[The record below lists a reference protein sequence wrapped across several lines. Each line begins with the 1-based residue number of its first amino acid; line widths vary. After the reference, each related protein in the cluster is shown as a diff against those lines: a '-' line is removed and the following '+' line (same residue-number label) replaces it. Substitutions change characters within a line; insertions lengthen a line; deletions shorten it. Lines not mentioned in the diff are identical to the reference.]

1 MDNSRFQLHSC
12 TFIIIIIFIT
22 GLATKSES
30 IGINYGQI
38 ANNLPSPEN
47 VVSLIKCI
55 GATKVKLYDADPKVL
70 KAFANTGIEF
80 MVGLGNEYLSKMKD
94 TNKAQTWIKTN
105 LQPYLPSTN
114 ITSIFVGNEVLTFN
128 DTSLTSNLLPA
139 MQSVHTALINLGL
152 HKQITV
158 TTTHSLAILQ
168 TSYPP
173 SSGTFRPDLAPCLA
187 SILTFQAKTGS
198 PFLINAYP
206 YFAYKDNPKQI
217 PLDYVL
223 FQPNEGMV
231 DPSTNLHYDNML
243 FAQIDA
249 VYSALGS
256 LGYGKLPVHISETGW
271 PSKGDE
277 DEVGATVENARK
289 YNGNVVKMISS
300 KKGTPLRPNS
310 DLNIYVFALFNE
322 NMKPGPTSERN
333 YGLFKPDGTPAYNL
347 GFSLSSSSS
356 SSSSSSPPSNDAVN
370 NDTSSGAPPH
380 PPTSSTGYLSISSA
394 TSLFSL
400 TQERYCFLGLSL
412 SFLLPLLMILKF

>member
-1 MDNSRFQLHSC
+1 MNLKSYNLKNGVVA
-12 TFIIIIIFIT
+12 
-22 GLATKSES
+22 GLATKVES

-38 ANNLPSPEN
+38 ANNLPSPDE
-47 VVSLIKCI
+47 VVGLVKSI

-70 KAFANTGIEF
+70 KAFANTGVEF
-80 MVGLGNEYLSKMKD
+80 MVGLGNEYLSKMRD
-94 TNKAQTWIKTN
+94 PSKAQAWIKSN
-105 LQPYLPSTN
+105 LQPYLPATK
-114 ITSIFVGNEVLTFN
+114 ITSIFVGNEILTFN

-139 MQSVHTALINLGL
+139 MQSVHTALLNLGL
-152 HKQITV
+152 DKQITV

-173 SSGTFRPDLAPCLA
+173 SSGSFRPDLAPCLA
-187 SILTFQAKTGS
+187 PILSFQAKTGS

-206 YFAYKDNPKQI
+206 YFAYKDSPKQVS
-217 PLDYVL
+217 LDYVL
-223 FQPNEGMV
+223 FQPNQGMV
-231 DPSTNLHYDNML
+231 DPSTGLHYDNML

-277 DEVGATVENARK
+277 DEAGATVENARK
-289 YNGNVVKMISS
+289 YNGNVIRVMGS

-347 GFSLSSSSS
+347 GFSLSSASSPSSSNDAVNNSSS
-356 SSSSSSPPSNDAVN
+356 SSSSTDAGSPPN
-370 NDTSSGAPPH
+370 

-394 TSLFSL
+394 TSLVSN
-400 TQERYCFLGLSL
+400 TSTTYV
-412 SFLLPLLMILKF
+412 

>member
-1 MDNSRFQLHSC
+1 
-12 TFIIIIIFIT
+12 
-22 GLATKSES
+22 
-30 IGINYGQI
+30 
-38 ANNLPSPEN
+38 
-47 VVSLIKCI
+47 
-55 GATKVKLYDADPKVL
+55 
-70 KAFANTGIEF
+70 
-80 MVGLGNEYLSKMKD
+80 
-94 TNKAQTWIKTN
+94 
-105 LQPYLPSTN
+105 
-114 ITSIFVGNEVLTFN
+114 
-128 DTSLTSNLLPA
+128 
-139 MQSVHTALINLGL
+139 
-152 HKQITV
+152 
-158 TTTHSLAILQ
+158 
-168 TSYPP
+168 
-173 SSGTFRPDLAPCLA
+173 
-187 SILTFQAKTGS
+187 
-198 PFLINAYP
+198 
-206 YFAYKDNPKQI
+206 
-217 PLDYVL
+217 
-223 FQPNEGMV
+223 
-231 DPSTNLHYDNML
+231 ML

-394 TSLFSL
+394 TSLVSN
-400 TQERYCFLGLSL
+400 TYYYYYHYYHS
-412 SFLLPLLMILKF
+412 SNS